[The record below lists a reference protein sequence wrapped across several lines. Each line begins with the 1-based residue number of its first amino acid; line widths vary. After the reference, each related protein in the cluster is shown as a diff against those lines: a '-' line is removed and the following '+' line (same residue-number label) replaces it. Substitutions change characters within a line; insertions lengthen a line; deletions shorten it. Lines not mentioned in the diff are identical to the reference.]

1 MMKKGHPG
9 LQDHSVLCPE
19 REKKCFMFLMFSVFF
34 GVHVRIRIS
43 SSDQPSKYA
52 CPDSSGSSS
61 SFLAYLEGYIAASWL
76 ESRWPLQ
83 DVSKNVS
90 ESAARRRIFR
100 LVKSK

>member
-1 MMKKGHPG
+1 
-9 LQDHSVLCPE
+9 
-19 REKKCFMFLMFSVFF
+19 MFSVFF

-100 LVKSK
+100 LVRSK